1 RIGADAVQISA
12 DRLTGAGREE
22 LERRTEAEIRPAA
35 DTVGNAVG
43 IDKLLCRAARGIHQ
57 AESAGANQRV
67 ANGAVDRGVKLPVG
81 VRKARARSGM
91 AHQGEPRRTADRGG
105 VAKVEASGRLRI
117 ELEASHVEHD
127 LIAGGAGYRVGERER
142 EIAPRAKVVVSVD
155 RADLPVAVQHV
166 AGLLNRRFA
175 EVERLDGQVER
186 TAAVP
191 MHA

>member
-1 RIGADAVQISA
+1 
-12 DRLTGAGREE
+12 
-22 LERRTEAEIRPAA
+22 
-35 DTVGNAVG
+35 
-43 IDKLLCRAARGIHQ
+43 
-57 AESAGANQRV
+57 
-67 ANGAVDRGVKLPVG
+67 
-81 VRKARARSGM
+81 
-91 AHQGEPRRTADRGG
+91 G

-191 MHA
+191 MHAVHADGRGQRCATRAERQRGYECDSDAFLGQHVFLLYRIRSAHRFRQPVPASGTGT